1 MAKPSTTATAKA
13 ETTAADK
20 GAPAPPPP
28 AYESLKNKNDDD
40 VSNTNASSDSPL
52 NHPNAPPASTEEND
66 ERTSSSR
73 FEKLTARELLAI
85 SPNSDQ
91 LLSSSSENGEKDEE
105 ETLKCEVG
113 DPKKIGQ
120 GECRKRLSFVLIR
133 RLFSLNLTDDD
144 TFDTHHPFS
153 LCV

>member
-1 MAKPSTTATAKA
+1 MANPSTTAAKA

-52 NHPNAPPASTEEND
+52 NHPNAPPASTEEN

-91 LLSSSSENGEKDEE
+91 LLSSSENGEKDEE

-120 GECRKRLSFVLIR
+120 GECIKDYLCFNSAFV
-133 RLFSLNLTDDD
+133 FS
-144 TFDTHHPFS
+144 
-153 LCV
+153 

>member
-1 MAKPSTTATAKA
+1 MAKPSTTAAKA

-40 VSNTNASSDSPL
+40 VSNTNPSSDSPL
-52 NHPNAPPASTEEND
+52 NHPNAPPASTEEN

-120 GECRKRLSFVLIR
+120 GECRKRLSVF
-133 RLFSLNLTDDD
+133 
-144 TFDTHHPFS
+144 
-153 LCV
+153 

>member
-1 MAKPSTTATAKA
+1 MAKPSTTAAKA
-13 ETTAADK
+13 ETAADK

-28 AYESLKNKNDDD
+28 AYESLNNKNDDD

-52 NHPNAPPASTEEND
+52 NPNAPASTEEN
-66 ERTSSSR
+66 ESSSSW

-91 LLSSSSENGEKDEE
+91 LLSSSENGEKEEE

-120 GECRKRLSFVLIR
+120 GEFLKRLSVF
-133 RLFSLNLTDDD
+133 
-144 TFDTHHPFS
+144 
-153 LCV
+153 

>member
-1 MAKPSTTATAKA
+1 MAKPSTAAAKA
-13 ETTAADK
+13 ETAADK
-20 GAPAPPPP
+20 EGAGTPPP
-28 AYESLKNKNDDD
+28 AYESLNNKNDDD

-52 NHPNAPPASTEEND
+52 NPNAPPASTEEN
-66 ERTSSSR
+66 EGSNSSW

-120 GECRKRLSFVLIR
+120 GECIKRLSVF
-133 RLFSLNLTDDD
+133 
-144 TFDTHHPFS
+144 
-153 LCV
+153 

>member
-40 VSNTNASSDSPL
+40 DVSNTNASSDSPL
-52 NHPNAPPASTEEND
+52 NHPNAPPASTEEN

-91 LLSSSSENGEKDEE
+91 LLSSSENGEKEEE

-120 GECRKRLSFVLIR
+120 GEFIKRLSVF
-133 RLFSLNLTDDD
+133 
-144 TFDTHHPFS
+144 
-153 LCV
+153 

>member
-1 MAKPSTTATAKA
+1 MAKPSATAAKA
-13 ETTAADK
+13 ETAADK

-28 AYESLKNKNDDD
+28 AYESLNNKNNDD

-52 NHPNAPPASTEEND
+52 NPNAPASTEEEN
-66 ERTSSSR
+66 ESSSSW
-73 FEKLTARELLAI
+73 FEKLTTRELLAI

-91 LLSSSSENGEKDEE
+91 LLSSFENGEKEEE

-120 GECRKRLSFVLIR
+120 GEFIKRLF
-133 RLFSLNLTDDD
+133 LF
-144 TFDTHHPFS
+144 
-153 LCV
+153 

>member
-1 MAKPSTTATAKA
+1 MAKPSTTAAKA
-13 ETTAADK
+13 ETAADK
-20 GAPAPPPP
+20 EGAGTPPP
-28 AYESLKNKNDDD
+28 AYESLNNKNDDD

-52 NHPNAPPASTEEND
+52 NPNAPPASTEEN

-120 GECRKRLSFVLIR
+120 GECIKRLSVF
-133 RLFSLNLTDDD
+133 
-144 TFDTHHPFS
+144 
-153 LCV
+153 

>member
-1 MAKPSTTATAKA
+1 MAKPSTTAAKA
-13 ETTAADK
+13 ETAADK
-20 GAPAPPPP
+20 EGAGTPPP
-28 AYESLKNKNDDD
+28 AYESLNNKNDDD

-52 NHPNAPPASTEEND
+52 NPNAPPASTEEN

-120 GECRKRLSFVLIR
+120 GACIKRYLCFNSLFVG
-133 RLFSLNLTDDD
+133 FS
-144 TFDTHHPFS
+144 
-153 LCV
+153 

>member
-52 NHPNAPPASTEEND
+52 NHPNAPPASTEEN

-91 LLSSSSENGEKDEE
+91 LLPPSENGEKEE
-105 ETLKCEVG
+105 DETLKVDVV

-120 GECRKRLSFVLIR
+120 GECIKRL
-133 RLFSLNLTDDD
+133 
-144 TFDTHHPFS
+144 
-153 LCV
+153 CVF